1 MENATKALIM
11 VGAILLAMLILAVG
25 LYLHGRLGQTA
36 DSYTTKL
43 DTVEL
48 QKYNNLFEVY
58 MERDNITAQEII
70 TTVGVAKQKEQGT
83 KVYLKT
89 EDITDMDEN
98 KKNEFLSNNILTYKP
113 GDVKENLYKCTSIE
127 YDEKGKVIKIVFEKR

>member
-48 QKYNNLFEVY
+48 K
-58 MERDNITAQEII
+58 
-70 TTVGVAKQKEQGT
+70 
-83 KVYLKT
+83 
-89 EDITDMDEN
+89 
-98 KKNEFLSNNILTYKP
+98 NILT
-113 GDVKENLYKCTSIE
+113 DLVES
-127 YDEKGKVIKIVFEKR
+127 KINQEER